1 MFSTIPLY
9 LIGSYYLP
17 STFITSLCLSLFY
30 YRLVR
35 FHRIKAPDF
44 SSLPLASYSKF
55 CLHFQCTFRPNIYIS
70 RIFNVL
76 SLDAELYILASSLV
90 RLLQC
95 NIFKNSAPKPRKSE
109 DVSQNFFHVFV
120 YLWDMLYSIQPCA
133 YMWSSGLELE
143 ERNIRVNAKLMKC
156 FLARS
161 RETTGT
167 SCDYLPL
174 RLYELLKLF
183 FFSLL
188 LCT

>member
-1 MFSTIPLY
+1 MGYCIIHIYEVVPRRNCLSINAKAKVHSRVFLNTMFSTIPLY

-133 YMWSSGLELE
+133 YM
-143 ERNIRVNAKLMKC
+143 
-156 FLARS
+156 
-161 RETTGT
+161 
-167 SCDYLPL
+167 
-174 RLYELLKLF
+174 
-183 FFSLL
+183 
-188 LCT
+188 